1 MSLHVCIVGAGRAGH
16 AFAASM
22 SPDTFTVTGPLGR
35 HEPIPGPHGVD
46 AVLLCVPEPALSDV
60 AQRAPAGSL
69 VGHCSA
75 SAPLSL
81 LAPHEA
87 FSIHPLMT
95 LQGTTTRL
103 AGAAGAVS
111 ATGAHAHSVALAI
124 AVGLGMLPM
133 TVPDDKRALYHAAAS
148 MASNFL
154 VTLEGASE
162 RAALACGVPR
172 DALVPLVRATVDAW
186 AARGFSGAI
195 TGPIARGDSETV
207 ARQRAALARDVPEL
221 LPMFDAMASQTRSML
236 EPRNTT

>member
-1 MSLHVCIVGAGRAGH
+1 ML
-16 AFAASM
+16 
-22 SPDTFTVTGPLGR
+22 PDAFTVTGPLR
-35 HEPIPGPHGVD
+35 RDEPIPGPDLVD
-46 AVLLCVPEPALSDV
+46 AVLLCVPEPALFEV
-60 AQRAPAGSL
+60 AKRAPGGSL

-95 LQGTTTRL
+95 LQGASTRL
-103 AGAAGAVS
+103 RGAAGAVS
-111 ATGAHAHSVALAI
+111 ATHARGHAVAI
-124 AVGLGMLPM
+124 AMAEGLGMLPM

-154 VTLEGASE
+154 VTLEGAAE

-186 AARGFSGAI
+186 AARGFRGAI
-195 TGPIARGDSETV
+195 TGPIARGDSDTV
-207 ARQRAALARDVPEL
+207 ARQRAALAREVPEL
-221 LPMFDAMASQTRSML
+221 LPLFDAMTSETRRML
-236 EPRNTT
+236 EPRNEA